1 MKWLSIGTKRGLS
14 GPVNAAILVSA
25 VAVMGV
31 FVVGWSQSNLL
42 QHQAALENT
51 FSDKMNRMHEQVT
64 FENVWFG
71 GTGPSK
77 FVNVTVANVGT
88 VGLNVTQIEFVN
100 ATTTTFTITDGGLVP
115 SNTYSLEEQYTWTS
129 GTAINVIVTTGRGN
143 IYTTQVLP
151 P

>member
-1 MKWLSIGTKRGLS
+1 MKWLSIGTKRALS
-14 GPVNAAILVSA
+14 GTVSAAILVSA

-31 FVVGWSQSNLL
+31 FVVGWSQSNLTAHQDAL
-42 QHQAALENT
+42 QNT
-51 FSDKMNRMHEQVT
+51 FSDKMNRMNEQMT

-77 FVNVTVANVGT
+77 FVNVTVANIGT
-88 VGLNVTQIEFVN
+88 IGLNVTQIEFME
-100 ATTTTFTITDGGLVP
+100 ATTTTFTITDGGLIP

-129 GTAINVIVTTGRGN
+129 GTTLDVFVTTGRGN

>member
-14 GPVNAAILVSA
+14 GTVSAAVLVSA

-31 FVVGWSQSNLL
+31 FVVGWSQSNLI
-42 QHQAALENT
+42 QHQNALENT
-51 FSDKMNRMHEQVT
+51 FSDKINRLNEQAT

-71 GTGPSK
+71 GTGPNK
-77 FVNVTVANVGT
+77 FVNVTVANIGI
-88 VGLNVTQIEFVN
+88 VGLNVTQIEFVE
-100 ATTTTFTITDGGLVP
+100 ATTTIFTITDGGLVP
-115 SNTYSLEEQYTWTS
+115 SNTYSLEELYSWTS
-129 GTAINVIVTTGRGN
+129 GTTLDVVVTTGRGN